1 MAKAKRPRRQR
12 LDALLAARGLCENV
26 EAAKRTIW
34 AGEVIVDG
42 DLLDQPAMLVPVT
55 AEIRLRGRRYATRGG
70 EKLEGALG
78 AFGVEVRGR
87 CVLDVGAAG
96 GGFTDCLLSHGASRV
111 YAVDVGRGQLIERLR
126 LDPRV
131 VDMGGRDV
139 MELGAQELDPAPS
152 LAVVDVTFH
161 SLSDV
166 LPKVWELLAG
176 EGEVVA
182 LVKSLHEAKLAGIE
196 MAEEVQQSVFAW
208 LLPRLREAGIPARD
222 IVPWNEPG
230 PSGAMEFFLHVKS
243 PGASD
248 ADLREKA
255 ERAAIERPALLGRRA
270 KRRRSGQKRRRTWR
284 RFGARGG

>member
-1 MAKAKRPRRQR
+1 MPKAKRPRRQR
-12 LDALLAARGLCENV
+12 LDALLAARGLCETV

-42 DLLDQPAMLVPVT
+42 DLVDQPAALIPVT

-70 EKLEGALG
+70 DKLEGAL
-78 AFGVEVRGR
+78 AALKVEVRGR
-87 CVLDVGAAG
+87 CVVDVGTAA
-96 GGFTDCLLSHGASRV
+96 GGFTDCLLSHGAGRV
-111 YAVDVGRGQLIERLR
+111 YAIDVGRGQLIERLR

-139 MELGAQELDPAPS
+139 MELRAEELDPAPS
-152 LAVVDVTFH
+152 LAVVDVTFR

-166 LPKVWELLAG
+166 LPKVWGLLA
-176 EGEVVA
+176 EEREVVA

-208 LLPRLREAGIPARD
+208 LLPRLREAGIPVSD
-222 IVPWNEPG
+222 IVPCTEPG
-230 PSGAMEFFLHVKS
+230 TSGAMEFFLHAKS

-248 ADLREKA
+248 ADLQEKA
-255 ERAAIERPALLGRRA
+255 ERAAVERPTLLARRA

-284 RFGARGG
+284 RFGARGS